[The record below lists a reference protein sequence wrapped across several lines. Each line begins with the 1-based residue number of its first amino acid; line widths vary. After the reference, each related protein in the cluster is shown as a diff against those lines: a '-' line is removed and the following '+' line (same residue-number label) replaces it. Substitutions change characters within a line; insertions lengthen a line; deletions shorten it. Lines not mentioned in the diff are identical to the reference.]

1 MTNNQTLQRT
11 ILMLFCWLCAS
22 STGLLL
28 SGAPVSGQVTRVVER
43 QTSFADLS
51 TTDAAGNLLVT
62 SDLLT
67 NASSDVPFPFSQN
80 NDLLASEPGVSPR
93 VNDSEANLAG
103 AGPYT
108 FSFLTPVEITRIDV
122 YSAWRDGRAGQN
134 LEISL
139 STDGVN
145 FVSLID
151 YDERSAGDEVVLSS
165 ITDAAGVPL
174 GSGVIAIRF
183 APAVGEMNGDGA
195 VFREIDVIG
204 TAEPGEDF
212 YISTQAQFDALRQ
225 ANLGPGTNVFF
236 ERGKVFNGMFAPN
249 AVGAPGDPVTISAFG
264 TGDKP
269 VIENNGVSYP
279 HPTRASRTI
288 SAGVFLFNAEYVH
301 VNNLEITNNNGGNQE
316 EDLFGI
322 YVLAEDTGR
331 YHNEIYI
338 EDNYVHNVNGQVAGK
353 GRGGI
358 HVHGYSPTSSN
369 TATYNDLRI
378 VNNVVNQIGGV
389 GIATD
394 VDDLVNAHDFPG
406 DSRENA
412 ITNLYVAHNWVGN
425 TGRNSYILRDCDYGL
440 CEYNTSANS
449 SRYSSGHSFFN
460 FRTIGMVFQYN
471 EAYGNT
477 GPSGQSDRGGFDADY
492 NSKGTIIQYNY
503 SHSNNW
509 FCGIMKRRNADVTVR
524 YNLSVNEEQGAYFYG
539 FNNDTDLVDLK
550 IYNNT
555 HYYDRSES
563 PDIFVLNRTP
573 RETTINND
581 IFCAV
586 GSGSAGGSANSGP
599 NNTYNTNVY
608 FNITPPNSES
618 NPFFEDPLFVSPGAE
633 PYNVD
638 MQFGRD
644 VLAGYMLAA
653 NSPYINSG
661 VAISNNGGLDF
672 WGNPVAN
679 GATDLGAGEFN
690 AEAEVSPGATVLTG
704 DLFAEQSEVTVGAT
718 PTTPSLSGDDA
729 VTSMSQSF
737 QVDSDFDLKTIF
749 LDYEYDGASNPA
761 NILINVEIFEVSN
774 VGASSVVFGGSSF
787 LTITGLSMPVL
798 AGGEDAAIVLDSAVT
813 LPANTGSEGYV
824 LRISGGG
831 NPGFEWRRTG
841 GSGSV
846 YAFGQAYED
855 GVEKNDGERDWILA
869 LSETDISVTVETL
882 LGDVNLDGVVN
893 FLDISPFIGLLC
905 SQ

>member
-1 MTNNQTLQRT
+1 M
-11 ILMLFCWLCAS
+11 
-22 STGLLL
+22 
-28 SGAPVSGQVTRVVER
+28 
-43 QTSFADLS
+43 
-51 TTDAAGNLLVT
+51 
-62 SDLLT
+62 
-67 NASSDVPFPFSQN
+67 
-80 NDLLASEPGVSPR
+80 
-93 VNDSEANLAG
+93 
-103 AGPYT
+103 
-108 FSFLTPVEITRIDV
+108 EITRIDV

-204 TAEPGEDF
+204 TAGPAEDF
-212 YISTQAQFDALRQ
+212 FISTQAQFDALRQ

-269 VIENNGVSYP
+269 VIQNNGVSYP

-338 EDNYVHNVNGQVAGK
+338 EDNYVHDVNGQVAGK

-358 HVHGYSPTSSN
+358 HVHGYSPTSRN

-449 SRYSSGHSFFN
+449 SRYDRGHSFFN

-477 GPSGQSDRGGFDADY
+477 GPSGESDRGGFDADY

-539 FNNDTDLVDLK
+539 FENENDLVDLK

-563 PDIFVLNRTP
+563 PDILVLNRTP
-573 RETTINND
+573 RETTFNNE

-586 GSGSAGGSANSGP
+586 GSGSMGGRANSGP

-618 NPFFEDPLFVSPGAE
+618 NAFLEDPSFVSPGAE

-679 GATDLGAGEFN
+679 GATDIGAGEFS
-690 AEAEVSPGATVLTG
+690 AGAVVSPGATVLTG
-704 DLFAEQSEVTVGAT
+704 NLFAEQSEVTSVSVVGAT
-718 PTTPSLSGDDA
+718 PTTSALLGDDA

-737 QVDSDFDLKTIF
+737 QVDSDFDLRTIF
-749 LDYEYDGASNPA
+749 LDYEYDTSSPGD
-761 NILINVEIFEVSN
+761 ILINVEIFEVAN
-774 VGASSVVFGGSSF
+774 VGASSVVLGGSSF

-798 AGGEDAAIVLDSAVT
+798 GAGEDAAIVLDSAVT
-813 LPANTGSEGYV
+813 LPANTGAEGYV
-824 LRISGGG
+824 LRITGGG

-869 LSETDISVTVETL
+869 LSETDIDITEIGGPL
-882 LGDVNLDGVVN
+882 LGDFDSDGDVDCDDLDGCVGNLGMAATGALAPLDLDVDGFLSLTDANSVITTLVMTSNGNVGTFPGDLNCDGTVN
-893 FLDISPFIGLLC
+893 VLGDAFILVGSLGSAVSSYSEGDINFDGTVNVLGDAFILVGSLGL
-905 SQ
+905 SNNP